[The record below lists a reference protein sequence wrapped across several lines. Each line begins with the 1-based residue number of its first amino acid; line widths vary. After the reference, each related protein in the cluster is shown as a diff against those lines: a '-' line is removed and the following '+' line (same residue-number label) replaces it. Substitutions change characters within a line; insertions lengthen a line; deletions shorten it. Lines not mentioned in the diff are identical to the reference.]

1 MEQALMQMLSQMQAA
16 HQQLAVELLAS
27 RADMA
32 RMMEANERRSESR
45 GKQWDDSDRFKNCV
59 GFTGKVSE
67 RDEFS
72 ERLLGT
78 VKSRSTVVHDIMLLV
93 EHKISEKML
102 ETDGY
107 EMVIAA
113 MDGTELDADEVVLIG
128 AMLHRLLVDLTTGDA
143 NAVVRRSR
151 NANGLLAWK
160 RLSASLNPKRWR
172 VG

>member
-1 MEQALMQMLSQMQAA
+1 MEQVLMQMLSQTQAA
-16 HQQLAVELLAS
+16 HQQLAVELIAS

-32 RMMEANERRSESR
+32 RMMKANERKMESR

-59 GFTGKVSE
+59 GFTGRVSE
-67 RDEFS
+67 WDEWS

-78 VKSRSTVVHDIMLLV
+78 VKARSTVVYDIMLLV

-107 EMVIAA
+107 ELVIAA
-113 MDGTELDADEVVLIG
+113 MDDTEIDADEVVLIG
-128 AMLHRLLVDLTTGDA
+128 AKLHCLLVDLTTGDA

-151 NANGLLAWK
+151 NANGLPAWK
-160 RLSASLNPKRWR
+160 RLSASLSPKRWR